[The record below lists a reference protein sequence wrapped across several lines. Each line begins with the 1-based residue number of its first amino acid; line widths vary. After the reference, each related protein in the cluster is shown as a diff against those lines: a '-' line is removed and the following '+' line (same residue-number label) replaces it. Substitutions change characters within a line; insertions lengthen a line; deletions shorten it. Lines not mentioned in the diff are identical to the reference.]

1 MRPAYHEL
9 RIRGGGRGRLLR
21 NPIVL
26 GRKFCAGCGR
36 WRHIVDYALHKGR
49 PRPRC
54 HVCQRAY
61 QRAWHRQMTPEQRDR
76 QREYFR
82 IWQEAK
88 RREAGVPPRNFHHR
102 RSAVDKLE
110 PVGLPPEPLLTV
122 LERAGLPDMELGRR
136 AGIPAKSIYRLRVG
150 ESRHVRI
157 DVADKLALAAGVP
170 LWLIYGDTPAVPI
183 AVPPQLRE
191 AS

>member
-9 RIRGGGRGRLLR
+9 GIRGGGRGRLLR

-26 GRKFCAGCGR
+26 GRKHCVGCGR

-54 HVCQRAY
+54 RACQRAY
-61 QRAWHRQMTPEQRDR
+61 QRAWHRQMTPDQRER

-88 RREAGVPPRNFHHR
+88 RREAGIAPRNFHHR
-102 RSAVDKLE
+102 RSVIDKVE
-110 PVGLPPEPLLTV
+110 SVGLPPEPL
-122 LERAGLPDMELGRR
+122 RAVIEGLGLPDIVIGAA
-136 AGIPAKSIYRLRVG
+136 AGVPPRSIYRLRVG
-150 ESRHVRI
+150 ESRHVRL
-157 DVADKLALAAGVP
+157 DLADKLALAAGVP
-170 LWLIYGDTPAVPI
+170 LWVIYGDTPVVPI
-183 AVPPQLRE
+183 AVPPQLRA

>member
-1 MRPAYHEL
+1 VRPAYHEL

-36 WRHIVDYALHKGR
+36 WRHVVDFALHKGR

-54 HVCQRAY
+54 CACQRAY
-61 QRAWHRQMTPEQRDR
+61 QRAWHANATPEQRDR
-76 QREYFR
+76 QREYSR

-88 RREAGVPPRNFHHR
+88 RREAGIAPRNFHHR
-102 RSAVDKLE
+102 RSVIDKVE
-110 PVGLPPEPLLTV
+110 FVGLPPEPLLAAIDGV
-122 LERAGLPDMELGRR
+122 GLPDIVLCAA
-136 AGIPAKSIYRLRVG
+136 AGVPPRSVYRLRVG
-150 ESRHVRI
+150 ESRHVRL
-157 DVADKLALAAGVP
+157 DVADKLAHAIGVP
-170 LWLIYGDTPAVPI
+170 LWFIYGDTPVES
-183 AVPPQLRE
+183 LRA